1 MFKGSGQK
9 VADVMTSNPECVT
22 ESDSI
27 RQVARLMVECNCG
40 ALPVIQSE
48 GNKRVIG
55 MITDRDI
62 VVRVIAEGKSVEGAT
77 VADAMSRGV
86 HTVKTDQA
94 LDSVYKIMAEEQI
107 RRIPVVDQDDRI
119 IGIVSVADVAT
130 EDSQDRKLAKTMED
144 ISEGERSRR

>member
-27 RQVARLMVECNCG
+27 RQAARVMVECNCG
-40 ALPVIQSE
+40 ALPVVQSE
-48 GNKRVIG
+48 ANKRVIG

-62 VVRVIAEGKSVEGAT
+62 VVRVVAEGKSLEGAT

-144 ISEGERSRR
+144 ISEDDRLSR